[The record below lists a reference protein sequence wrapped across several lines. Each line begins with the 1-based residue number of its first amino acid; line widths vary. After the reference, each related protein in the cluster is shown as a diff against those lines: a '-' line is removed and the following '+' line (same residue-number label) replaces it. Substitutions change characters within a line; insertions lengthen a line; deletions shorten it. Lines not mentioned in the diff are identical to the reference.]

1 MVQPELNKKLPF
13 NNQQIKKFARQ
24 LILEN
29 FGWKKQSIIFKSH
42 ITFIGLG
49 GINLPA
55 IIYLLS
61 IGIKKLTLIDY
72 DKVQWSNLNRQ
83 IIYSQNDIGKNKI
96 DCVKKFIKKYY
107 PKVEIIAHNKK
118 INKKNSVKIFKKTD
132 LMIDGTDNWETMLTV
147 NDYCLNKSIPLLSAS
162 VVGFDGNL
170 ILFKNLKNNHLC
182 LRCIFPNFKEPK
194 IPRCETVGILGTTA
208 GIIGI
213 LSAHK
218 IVNFLTN
225 KKKFSKK
232 TVLTYFDGQKIEFK
246 DIKVKKNPKC
256 IWLKK

>member
-1 MVQPELNKKLPF
+1 MAQLEINKKFSF

-24 LILEN
+24 LILED
-29 FGWKKQSIIFKSH
+29 FGWKKQSIIFKTH
-42 ITFIGLG
+42 VTFVGLG

-61 IGIKKLTLIDY
+61 IGIRKLTLIDY

-96 DCVKKFIKKYY
+96 DCVKKFIKRNY
-107 PKVEIIAHNKK
+107 PKVKILAYNKK
-118 INKKNSVKIFKKTD
+118 INKKNHLKVFKKTD
-132 LMIDGTDNWETMLTV
+132 LIIDGTDNWETMLII

-182 LRCIFPNFKEPK
+182 LRCIFPNLKEPN
-194 IPRCETVGILGTTA
+194 IPRCETAGILGTTA

-218 IVNFLTN
+218 IVDFLTN
-225 KKKFSKK
+225 KKDSSKI
-232 TVLTYFDGQKIEFK
+232 TTLTYFDGQKIEFK
-246 DIKVKKNPKC
+246 NIKVKKNPEC